1 MKDTSLRRQI
11 VKQFTNVLVAAT
23 VCVLCVLLWPPQRYH
38 WPLATG
44 LYNAERLGYDAMF
57 ALRGPIPE
65 KVDPRIVIVGFEDEA
80 EYPWPPPRA
89 VHAKVIENLIKDG
102 AALVCYDVL
111 FSGPSPH
118 GRDDD
123 LALDRVLKLYG
134 NKVILTSRLNR
145 SYSKMQ
151 VSYEG
156 PYHEDNPDGIDFEAK
171 AASGLAEIPQDDDDV
186 VRWLMPFEWFQG
198 DKEPTLATA
207 AYLRLMGLK
216 PEDIVVTKGAIQM
229 GDLKIPRASF
239 SAWENVYKKEI
250 PLAIPDFSAGLRSFP
265 LDVEFSTA
273 ARKEFAPGSFKGK
286 IVFVGITNY
295 QLRKELREE
304 YATSYSNLRPEEV
317 NANTS
322 SKMPGVMVQAHSL
335 NVLLQNTFV
344 REVPD
349 WAFGFVTFLL
359 AMAGLS
365 IARYYYNWRGPVFL
379 LILAITFGL
388 ISGLVFQ
395 KTNYH
400 LPWVV
405 PDLLMLISAYGI
417 AWAERSALKRRWQGY
432 VSPEVLEHILR
443 HGGDEAKR
451 FEASVVFGDVRGF
464 TAFTAAHTPEL
475 VIKLLN
481 HHFEK
486 MIAIIRAEK
495 GTVDKFLGDGII
507 ALFGCPIPGEENE
520 AVSATR
526 AAWFMCQA
534 SKEAVSEEGKEFH
547 LASGFG
553 VTTGAFVAGHVGSKK
568 LHNFTIIGETVNIAA
583 RLQGITGQADVIID
597 QRTYEQVKDFVNVE
611 PLGAVELKGEPEPIP
626 CYKVTDWHEG
636 RPGEKASSKELE

>member
-1 MKDTSLRRQI
+1 MLGASQRRQI
-11 VKQFTNVLVAAT
+11 AKQITNVVVAA
-23 VCVLCVLLWPPQRYH
+23 VVALACVLLWPPQRNH

-57 ALRGPIPE
+57 AMRGPEPAH
-65 KVDPRIVIVGFEDEA
+65 VDPRIVIVGFEDETD
-80 EYPWPPPRA
+80 YPWPPPRS
-89 VHAKVIENLIKDG
+89 VHAKVIENIMADG

-118 GRDDD
+118 GREDD
-123 LALDRVLKLYG
+123 LELDRVLKKYG
-134 NKVILTSRLNR
+134 SKVILTSRLNR
-145 SYSKMQ
+145 SYAKMQ

-156 PYHEDNPDGIDFEAK
+156 PYHEDALDGIDFEAK
-171 AASGLAEIPQDDDDV
+171 ATSGLAEIPQDDDDV

-198 DKEPTLATA
+198 DQEPTLATA
-207 AYLRLMGLK
+207 AYLRLMGIK
-216 PEDIVVTKGAIQM
+216 PEAMKATKSAIEI
-229 GDLKIPRASF
+229 GDLKIPRATF

-250 PLAIPDFSAGLRSFP
+250 PLAIPDFPAGLRSFP

-304 YATSYSNLRPEEV
+304 YATSYSNLRPEEM

-335 NVLLQNTFV
+335 NVLLEGAFI
-344 REVPD
+344 RELPD
-349 WAFGFVTFLL
+349 GVYGLICFSL
-359 AMAGLS
+359 AMLGLS
-365 IARYYYNWRGPVFL
+365 IARFYYNWRGPIFL
-379 LILAITFGL
+379 LILAIAFGL
-388 ISGLVFQ
+388 IALFVFE
-395 KTNYH
+395 KTHYH

-405 PDLLMLISAYGI
+405 PDLLMLASAYGI
-417 AWAERSALKRRWQGY
+417 AWAERSVLKRRWQGY

-486 MIAIIRAEK
+486 MIAIITAEK

-507 ALFGCPIPGEENE
+507 ALFGCPIPGECNE
-520 AVSATR
+520 AISATR

-534 SKEAVSEEGKEFH
+534 SKEPVSEEGNSYE

-583 RLQGITGQADVIID
+583 RLQGITGQPDVIID
-597 QRTYEQVKDFVNVE
+597 QRTYDQVKDHVE
-611 PLGAVELKGEPEPIP
+611 VVALGAVDLKGEPEPIA
-626 CYKVTDWHEG
+626 CFKVIGWYDNPAD
-636 RPGEKASSKELE
+636 RPKENPST